1 LLTSRGL
8 HSHSISKIFNNPLIR
23 FITPFLKVLTM
34 FEYTPQTSTTFA
46 RLATLGVLAIAM
58 LSSALLSGCA
68 TPSSS
73 GNVYRAGEARREQAV
88 RMGIVE
94 SVREVTI
101 ENSRTG
107 VGAIGGAVVGGVA
120 GSNIGKGKGATVGT
134 VLGAVAGGIAGQAI
148 EKGVGNKKGLEI
160 TVKLDSGELRAYV
173 QEADETFRPG
183 ERVRIVSQSGT
194 ARVTH

>member
-1 LLTSRGL
+1 
-8 HSHSISKIFNNPLIR
+8 
-23 FITPFLKVLTM
+23 M
-34 FEYTPQTSTTFA
+34 FEYTLQRTTPFIRLLALSTVTV
-46 RLATLGVLAIAM
+46 ATLSSVLLA
-58 LSSALLSGCA
+58 GCA

-94 SVREVTI
+94 SVREITI
-101 ENSRTG
+101 ENDRTG

-120 GSNIGKGKGATVGT
+120 GSNLGKGKGATVGT
-134 VLGAVAGGIAGQAI
+134 LLGAVAGGIAGQAI
-148 EKGVGNKKGLEI
+148 EKGVGTKKGLEV

-183 ERVRIVSQSGT
+183 QRVRIVSQNGT